1 MKLITDWKR
10 AHRYLSTQAMLLA
23 AGVQGAWVAIP
34 DDLRSSVPHWIPQGV
49 TGVLLA
55 AGIVGRVIDQT
66 PPTPQ
71 PVNVPPPNPDNSE
84 HA

>member
-1 MKLITDWKR
+1 MKLIVDWKR

-23 AGVQGAWVAIP
+23 GGVQATWVAIP
-34 DDLRSSVPHWIPQGV
+34 DDLRASVPHWIPQGV

-66 PPTPQ
+66 PPTTQ
-71 PVNVPPPNPDNSE
+71 PVTVPPPNPDNSE